1 MPKVNGLTA
10 DQRERQEIH
19 RIAEIILTGLNE
31 YRGRKNLTKKDFAE
45 FIGVTPNTYGEWL
58 RSGADKAQFSVLIR
72 AAIRCGFRI
81 EIGN

>member
-1 MPKVNGLTA
+1 MPNVRGLTA

-58 RSGADKAQFSVLIR
+58 RSGADKAQFSVLVR
-72 AAIRCGFRI
+72 AAIRCGVSI
-81 EIGN
+81 DVSV

>member
-10 DQRERQEIH
+10 DQREKHEIH
-19 RIAEIILTGLNE
+19 QIAESILTGLNE

-58 RSGADKAQFSVLIR
+58 RSGADKAQFSVLVR

>member
-1 MPKVNGLTA
+1 MPYTRGLTA

-19 RIAEIILTGLNE
+19 QIAESILTGLNE

-58 RSGADKAQFSVLIR
+58 RSGADKAQFSVLVR
-72 AAIRCGFRI
+72 AAIRCGVSIDVRV
-81 EIGN
+81 